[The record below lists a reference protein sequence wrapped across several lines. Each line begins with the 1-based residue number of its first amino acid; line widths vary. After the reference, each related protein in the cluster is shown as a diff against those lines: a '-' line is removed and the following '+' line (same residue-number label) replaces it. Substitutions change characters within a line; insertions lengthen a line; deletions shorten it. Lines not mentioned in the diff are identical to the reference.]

1 MELNN
6 SANTEVTID
15 TVTPELKIGEIQLSA
30 DRRSSKENP
39 LTDAER
45 IRRVVIPANYWGE
58 LSASAN
64 GTANS
69 GLRDILINGLKA
81 IGSARL
87 KDTLTENPLQRTVK
101 LSDYSVTNLLAWS
114 EETAASRGSLTFD
127 REQVEAWFPTTKLH
141 AAMKEKG
148 EQYITFMQN
157 RLASLAAKNHG
168 LKKPEEA
175 DKLITL
181 LAGDTENGICSDLI
195 QRLAH
200 ISKSLAARTNDS
212 TISLDD
218 L

>member
-6 SANTEVTID
+6 NTEVTID

-30 DRRSSKENP
+30 DRRSSKETP
-39 LTDAER
+39 LSDAER

-69 GLRDILINGLKA
+69 GLRDILINGLRA

-87 KDTLTENPLQRTVK
+87 KDVLTENPLQRTVK

-127 REQVEAWFPTTKLH
+127 REQVEAWFPSTHLH
-141 AAMKEKG
+141 QQMKEKG
-148 EQYITFMQN
+148 EQYITFMSN
-157 RLASLAAKNHG
+157 RLAALAAKNHG

-181 LAGDTENGICSDLI
+181 LASDTENGICSDLI

-212 TISLDD
+212 AISLDD